1 MTELAWHFVGADRR
15 LRDGSPLVVGEWL
28 EYSGPLVLC
37 QSGLHAS
44 TRAIDAL
51 QYAHGPI
58 ACLVE
63 VGGTIVRGTD
73 KLVCSRRRP
82 LWAIDATHALRLF
95 ARQCALD
102 VAHLWDMPPVVR
114 GYLETGDESK
124 MDAARDAA
132 RAAEHVAARAAASGT
147 AWAAAWYAAM
157 GTAWSAAWYAA
168 RTAAWGRQ
176 NADLEPLLIAEAMDL
191 GEEMPDEDID

>member
-1 MTELAWHFVGADRR
+1 MRELAWHFVSADRR

-37 QSGLHAS
+37 KGGLHAS

-51 QYAHGPI
+51 QYAPGPI

-63 VGGTIVRGTD
+63 VGGAVVRGAD
-73 KLVCSRRRP
+73 KIVCSRRPP

-102 VAHLWDMPPVVR
+102 VAHPRDCPGIVR
-114 GYLETGDESK
+114 EYLETGDETK
-124 MDAARDAA
+124 RDDAWAAARDDAWAAA
-132 RAAEHVAARAAASGT
+132 R
-147 AWAAAWYAAM
+147 AAAWYAA
-157 GTAWSAAWYAA
+157 GADGAAALAAWAAA
-168 RTAAWGRQ
+168 RERQ
-176 NADLEPLLIAEAMDL
+176 NADLESLLIAEAMDL
-191 GEEMPDEDID
+191 GEEMP